1 MPAGKR
7 DRSVSQT
14 RKLFAG
20 VAALAMAS
28 AGAFTTA
35 GAASADPVSPIPID
49 ILQAPGLPAMQQLSP
64 VLQQAAANPQNAASM
79 LMAAASAFAGNS
91 AAPADSRQVASSVN
105 QFVQQPPTP
114 GNATPG
120 FSIKLPNNFTMPGNL
135 NQLLPA
141 APNSAAPAGP
151 PSAATP
157 ALHVPPAGVV
167 PGTEPH
173 LPTGVDPAHVVG
185 PAPGEALAPA
195 PGAAPDSTPLAAR
208 APDAPAAAAAPAPE
222 TSAPAPPAAAPAAP
236 DAAPPVF
243 GPDAPPTQEFMYPS
257 IGNGCL
263 SDGGN
268 VIATAIS
275 VAGPAPIPKP
285 GPVAA
290 QTAYVFTAI
299 GTPGPAAEQKLP
311 LNVTWVNLTTG
322 KSGSA
327 TLKPNPEINPDGPAT
342 LVAIADTGSGSI
354 ISTIFGQVTT
364 VDRQC
369 TFLPTIG
376 STVVP

>member
-35 GAASADPVSPIPID
+35 GAAWADPPPIPID

-105 QFVQQPPTP
+105 QFVQQPTTP
-114 GNATPG
+114 GTATPG

-135 NQLLPA
+135 NQLFPA
-141 APNSAAPAGP
+141 APNSVAPATP

-157 ALHVPPAGVV
+157 ALHVPAAGVV

-195 PGAAPDSTPLAAR
+195 PGAAPDSTPAPAR
-208 APDAPAAAAAPAPE
+208 APDTSAPAAAAPAPE
-222 TSAPAPPAAAPAAP
+222 TSAAAPPDAAPAAP
-236 DAAPPVF
+236 DAAPPAF

-263 SDGGN
+263 ANGGN

-285 GPVAA
+285 GPKAA

-311 LNVTWVNLTTG
+311 LNVTWINLTTG

-327 TLKPNPEINPDGPAT
+327 TLRPNPEINPDGPST

-354 ISTIFGQVTT
+354 MSTIFGQVTT
-364 VDRQC
+364 TERQC

>member
-28 AGAFTTA
+28 AVAFTTA
-35 GAASADPVSPIPID
+35 GAAWADPVSPIPID

-135 NQLLPA
+135 NQLFPA

-157 ALHVPPAGVV
+157 ALHVPAAGVV

-208 APDAPAAAAAPAPE
+208 APDAAAPPAPPP
-222 TSAPAPPAAAPAAP
+222 PAPPAPPPAFRP
-236 DAAPPVF
+236 DP
-243 GPDAPPTQEFMYPS
+243 PPTQEFMYPS

-285 GPVAA
+285 GPLAA

-299 GTPGPAAEQKLP
+299 GTPGPAAEQRLP

-376 STVVP
+376 SAGGPLP

>member
-20 VAALAMAS
+20 VAALAMAA

-35 GAASADPVSPIPID
+35 GAAWADPVSPIPID

-135 NQLLPA
+135 NQLFPA

-157 ALHVPPAGVV
+157 ALHVPAAGVV

-208 APDAPAAAAAPAPE
+208 APDAPAPAAAPAPE
-222 TSAPAPPAAAPAAP
+222 TSAPAPPAAPAAP
-236 DAAPPVF
+236 DAAPPAF

-285 GPVAA
+285 GPMAA

-299 GTPGPAAEQKLP
+299 GTPRPAAEQKLP

>member
-1 MPAGKR
+1 MT
-7 DRSVSQT
+7 QT

-35 GAASADPVSPIPID
+35 GVAWADPAPPIPID
-49 ILQAPGLPAMQQLSP
+49 VLQAPGLPAMQQLSP
-64 VLQQAAANPQNAASM
+64 VLQQAAADPQNAASM

-114 GNATPG
+114 GTSTPG

-135 NQLLPA
+135 NQLFPA
-141 APNSAAPAGP
+141 APNSVAPAGP

-157 ALHVPPAGVV
+157 ALHVPAAGVV

-173 LPTGVDPAHVVG
+173 LPTGVDPARVVG
-185 PAPGEALAPA
+185 PAPAEALAPA

-208 APDAPAAAAAPAPE
+208 APDAPAPAAAPAPE

-236 DAAPPVF
+236 DAAPPAF

-263 SDGGN
+263 ADGGN

-285 GPVAA
+285 GPKAG

-311 LNVTWVNLTTG
+311 LNVTWVNLATG

-327 TLKPNPEINPDGPAT
+327 TLKPNPEINPDGPTT

-354 ISTIFGQVTT
+354 MSTIFGQVTT